1 MDMSVVRAVAFD
13 CDGVLADAGSSW
25 AVIHSHFGTG
35 DPDLL
40 KAFLNKELTDE
51 EFMREDIRLWKD
63 VQSRIHRDELFRC
76 YSGVRLL
83 ARAQTAALL
92 APSRGSPGRSPL
104 RRQRAFPPCPRAAG
118 TSWSGGFAPHAR
130 G

>member
-1 MDMSVVRAVAFD
+1 MPEVRAVAFD

-35 DPDLL
+35 DPNLL

-51 EFMREDIRLWKD
+51 EFMREDIRLWKA

-76 YSGVRLL
+76 YRAFVSWMVHEKLYLNSRREESMWSLSLRGSIFSLQRLL
-83 ARAQTAALL
+83 A
-92 APSRGSPGRSPL
+92 
-104 RRQRAFPPCPRAAG
+104 C
-118 TSWSGGFAPHAR
+118 
-130 G
+130 

>member
-1 MDMSVVRAVAFD
+1 MPEVRAVAFD

-35 DPDLL
+35 DPNLL

-51 EFMREDIRLWKD
+51 EFMREDIRLWKA

-76 YSGVRLL
+76 YSGVRLMDG
-83 ARAQTAALL
+83 AREVVSELKE
-92 APSRGSPGRSPL
+92 RGIHVVIILSL
-104 RRQRAFPPCPRAAG
+104 I
-118 TSWSGGFAPHAR
+118 HI
-130 G
+130 